1 MIISLM
7 MLANVY
13 AGSLIRL
20 RPQRFPRIDE
30 VQLLTDAN
38 IDYDT
43 QPRLNFSLGSYQVPL
58 RYGIY
63 MHVTVHGIKPTRSNI
78 LHFSKDGEDFATDG
92 SRMPALYLA
101 ANSTTLV
108 FAVAKE
114 V

>member
-1 MIISLM
+1 
-7 MLANVY
+7 
-13 AGSLIRL
+13 
-20 RPQRFPRIDE
+20 
-30 VQLLTDAN
+30 
-38 IDYDT
+38 
-43 QPRLNFSLGSYQVPL
+43 
-58 RYGIY
+58 

-114 V
+114 VYNLTALPLGKETFVAIKCFDENRVRVSYDQKEVSVFEPKRTALLGMRISTWGIRGKNLQM